1 MVVGGFRHDIQ
12 ATEPQ
17 RLRRLRFSRRL
28 LIVRERAALGANYQR
43 VFWASVVS
51 NLGDGV
57 STVAYP
63 WLASAVTRN
72 PLWISTILAATRLP
86 WLVFSLPA
94 GVITDRVDRRKL
106 IASMDVIRFAITL
119 SVAAI
124 VAAAQDVIP
133 DPSLVEQGLADPPT
147 NAWVYLIVLHV
158 AALGFGFAEVLR
170 DNAAQTLMPSI
181 VDGSQLETA
190 NGRLWGAE
198 TVMNSFAGPPLG
210 GFLIA
215 VGLAVPF
222 FFDAGTFAISAALVF
237 TLAGSFRP
245 REGGNEPIQWRTEI
259 TAGVKWLW
267 NHRLLRTMGL
277 ILGVMNAMFMVAFAT
292 YVLFVQEILGLEA
305 DAFGLLLTGAA
316 AGGVAGSL
324 LASRLSKVFGS
335 GTSLFITLGGSA
347 VTLAITGLT
356 SSWGVVWAMA
366 ALGSFLGVL
375 WNVITVSLRQQIIP
389 DELLGRVNSVY
400 RLFAWGMMPIGS
412 VLGGVIVAVTDQ
424 IANRALALRMP
435 FFFAAAMFL
444 LCLAWA
450 LPSLSTRQI
459 EAARSAA
466 QPASSPSS
474 TSASDSSDPEPGPT
488 GGGKSD

>member
-1 MVVGGFRHDIQ
+1 MAIRTPRKLGVMRK
-12 ATEPQ
+12 
-17 RLRRLRFSRRL
+17 
-28 LIVRERAALGANYQR
+28 RAGLGANYQR
-43 VFWASVVS
+43 VFWSSVVS

-63 WLASAVTRN
+63 WLASAITRN

-106 IASMDVIRFAITL
+106 IASMDLIRFAITL
-119 SVAAI
+119 SVAAV
-124 VAAAQDVIP
+124 VAAGHGAIP
-133 DPSLVEQGLADPPT
+133 EPGLVEQGLADPPE
-147 NAWVYLIVLHV
+147 NAWLYLVVLHV

-222 FFDAGTFAISAALVF
+222 FFDAGTFAIAAMLIA
-237 TLAGSFRP
+237 TLTGSFRP
-245 REGGNEPIQWRTEI
+245 QRAADEPIRWRAEI
-259 TAGVKWLW
+259 SAGVRWLW
-267 NHRLLRTMGL
+267 SHRLLRTMGL

-316 AGGVAGSL
+316 AGGVLGSL
-324 LASRLSKVFGS
+324 LASRLSRVLGS
-335 GTSLFITLGGSA
+335 GTSLFVTLTGSC
-347 VTLAITGLT
+347 VTLAVTGLT

-366 ALGSFLGVL
+366 ALGSFLAVL

-389 DELLGRVNSVY
+389 DSLLGRVNSVY

-412 VLGGVIVAVTDQ
+412 VLGGVIVTVTDAA
-424 IANRALALRMP
+424 ANRSLALRMP
-435 FFFAAAMFL
+435 FFFAAAVFL
-444 LCLAWA
+444 LCFVWA
-450 LPSLSTRQI
+450 VPTLSTSQI
-459 EAARSAA
+459 EAARSAG
-466 QPASSPSS
+466 QSSPVEPSDGSS
-474 TSASDSSDPEPGPT
+474 PLGLSDSEDSDSST
-488 GGGKSD
+488 

>member
-1 MVVGGFRHDIQ
+1 M
-12 ATEPQ
+12 E
-17 RLRRLRFSRRL
+17 
-28 LIVRERAALGANYQR
+28 LGANYQR
-43 VFWASVVS
+43 VFWSSAVS

-57 STVAYP
+57 ATVAYP
-63 WLASAVTRN
+63 WLASAITRN

-106 IASMDVIRFAITL
+106 IASMDVVRFAITL
-119 SVAAI
+119 AVAAI
-124 VAAAQDVIP
+124 VAAGQGAIP
-133 DPSLVEQGLADPPT
+133 DPSLIEQGLAQPPD
-147 NAWVYLIVLHV
+147 NAWIYLVVIHV

-181 VDGSQLETA
+181 VDGPHLEAA

-222 FFDAGTFAISAALVF
+222 FFDAGTFAIAAVLVL
-237 TLAGSFRP
+237 TLKGSFRP
-245 REGGNEPIQWRTEI
+245 KHASEEPIRWRAEI
-259 TAGVKWLW
+259 GTGVRWLW

-277 ILGVMNAMFMVAFAT
+277 ILGVLNAMFMVAFAT

-316 AGGVAGSL
+316 AGGVLGSL
-324 LASRLSKVFGS
+324 LASRLSRMLGS
-335 GTSLFITLGGSA
+335 GTSLFITLAGSS

-366 ALGSFLGVL
+366 AVGSFLAVL

-389 DELLGRVNSVY
+389 DHLLGRVNSVY

-412 VLGGVIVAVTDQ
+412 VLGGTIVAVTD
-424 IANRALALRMP
+424 AVGSRTLALRMP
-435 FFFAAAMFL
+435 FFFAAAVFL
-444 LCLAWA
+444 ICFVWA
-450 LPSLSTRQI
+450 LPTLGTRQI
-459 EAARSAA
+459 EAAREQA
-466 QPASSPSS
+466 QSDGSS
-474 TSASDSSDPEPGPT
+474 TAAVSDSSD
-488 GGGKSD
+488 SDNSDSDSSSSAGSGT

>member
-1 MVVGGFRHDIQ
+1 M
-12 ATEPQ
+12 
-17 RLRRLRFSRRL
+17 RRG
-28 LIVRERAALGANYQR
+28 VQNTAKKLGANYQR
-43 VFWASVVS
+43 LFWSSVIS

-63 WLASAVTRN
+63 WLASSVTRN

-106 IASMDVIRFAITL
+106 IAAMDVTRFVITL
-119 SVAAI
+119 SVAI
-124 VAAAQDVIP
+124 VVAAGQGVLV
-133 DPSLVEQGLADPPT
+133 DPTLLEQGLAEPPA
-147 NAWVYLIVLHV
+147 NAWFYLVVLHV

-170 DNAAQTLMPSI
+170 DNAAQTLMPAI
-181 VDGSQLETA
+181 VDGDQLETA

-215 VGLAVPF
+215 VGLSIPF
-222 FFDAGTFAISAALVF
+222 FFDAGTFAIAAILIF
-237 TLAGSFRP
+237 SLTGSFRSRP
-245 REGGNEPIQWRTEI
+245 VEAEPGRIEWKKEIGEGVR
-259 TAGVKWLW
+259 WLW

-305 DAFGLLLTGAA
+305 DAFGVLLTGAA
-316 AGGVAGSL
+316 AGGVLGSL
-324 LASRLSKVFGS
+324 LASRLSKLLGS
-335 GTSLFITLGGSA
+335 GTSLFVTLVGSS

-356 SSWGVVWAMA
+356 SEWTVVWFMA
-366 ALGSFLGVL
+366 ALGSFLAVL

-412 VLGGVIVAVTDQ
+412 VLGGVIVAGTD
-424 IANRALALRMP
+424 AVASRDLALRMP
-435 FFFAAAMFL
+435 FFFAAAVFL
-444 LCLAWA
+444 ICFLWA
-450 LPSLSTRQI
+450 LPTLNTARI
-459 EAARSAA
+459 EAARSEAQSSVAA
-466 QPASSPSS
+466 VDSSPSGPEE
-474 TSASDSSDPEPGPT
+474 DPSP
-488 GGGKSD
+488 

>member
-1 MVVGGFRHDIQ
+1 M
-12 ATEPQ
+12 
-17 RLRRLRFSRRL
+17 
-28 LIVRERAALGANYQR
+28 RERVSLGGNYQR
-43 VFWASVVS
+43 VFWSSVVS

-63 WLASAVTRN
+63 WLASAITRN

-86 WLVFSLPA
+86 WLIFSLPA

-106 IASMDVIRFAITL
+106 IASMDVARFGITL
-119 SVAAI
+119 TVAAV
-124 VAAAQDVIP
+124 VAAGQGVIS
-133 DPSLVEQGLADPPT
+133 DPALVEQGLADPPA
-147 NAWVYLIVLHV
+147 NAWIYLVVLHV

-181 VDGSQLETA
+181 VDGAQLETA

-210 GFLIA
+210 GLLIA
-215 VGLAVPF
+215 IGLAVPF
-222 FFDAGTFAISAALVF
+222 FFDAATFAISATLIF

-245 REGGNEPIQWRTEI
+245 RDASGEPIQWRAEI
-259 TAGVKWLW
+259 ATGVKWLW

-316 AGGVAGSL
+316 AGGVLGSL
-324 LASRLSKVFGS
+324 LASRLSKVLGS
-335 GTSLFITLGGSA
+335 GTSLLITLTGSS

-366 ALGSFLGVL
+366 ALGSFLAVL

-412 VLGGVIVAVTDQ
+412 VLGGVIVAVTD
-424 IANRALALRMP
+424 AVGDRALALRMP
-435 FFFAAAMFL
+435 FWFAAAVFSI
-444 LCLAWA
+444 CFVWA
-450 LPSLSTRQI
+450 LPTLGTRQI
-459 EAARSAA
+459 ESARQAA
-466 QPASSPSS
+466 QS
-474 TSASDSSDPEPGPT
+474 SDSSTIGTPGSTDT
-488 GGGKSD
+488 GASSEGGD